1 MKSFLVYDQVFLRI
15 WSLEYIIHFRAWI
28 NYASP
33 STSKSKIKLILR
45 QKINIAGN
53 YKALWLKKK
62 NV

>member
-53 YKALWLKKK
+53 YKAL
-62 NV
+62 